1 MPRRKSAAYMSAGEQ
16 IAGTV
21 LFVIYLLVLPFVTT
35 PLFRLIGGLLGVTI
49 STGLQNILYYYI
61 LFAATV
67 IIFHGFLGRTSR
79 HFAENLGGAC
89 KFMAIG
95 LVALYGLNE
104 LVYRL
109 TRLVVSNQ
117 TNLNDT
123 TISAQI
129 EDAPHMTLLI
139 VIFLAPFVEEVLFR
153 GLVFGNLR
161 RKSAAVGYLVSC
173 LLFALLHVW
182 QFAVVNRDITYFL
195 LMLQYLVPGLV
206 LAWVYDRTGT
216 LWTSIGLHA
225 AANALSDVYA
235 MGGEPR
241 LAMNLLAFPSCLPV
255 EAVGDI
261 LAGGAD
267 KVAEAGAVIAGGH
280 SIEDQEPKYGLCV
293 TGFAHPDAILTNSGA
308 KEGDVLLLTKPIGI
322 GILTSAMKADL
333 CSKEST
339 ELAMRLMTTLNKNGR
354 DAMVKYRVHACTD
367 VTGFALMGHLLEMA
381 QGSDLRAEVEVSA
394 VDLIPEAL
402 EFARMGVLPAG
413 MYRNRTFAEQW
424 VDAGQTEIA
433 VQDMLYD
440 PQTSGGLLMAVDP
453 ADADALLAELKG
465 TVPSAQRVGVMRR
478 YEGGARIVLH

>member
-21 LFVIYLLVLPFVTT
+21 LFVIYLLVLPFVTA

-153 GLVFGNLR
+153 GLVFGCLKE
-161 RKSAAVGYLVSC
+161 KSRIFAYILSC
-173 LLFALLHVW
+173 ALFAFLHVW
-182 QFAVVNRDITYFL
+182 TAALSNWDLGYLI

-206 LAWVYDRTGT
+206 FAWAYEHSGT
-216 LWTSIGLHA
+216 LWTSILLHA
-225 AANALSDVYA
+225 LVNALS
-235 MGGEPR
+235 
-241 LAMNLLAFPSCLPV
+241 LFT
-255 EAVGDI
+255 
-261 LAGGAD
+261 
-267 KVAEAGAVIAGGH
+267 IA
-280 SIEDQEPKYGLCV
+280 S
-293 TGFAHPDAILTNSGA
+293 
-308 KEGDVLLLTKPIGI
+308 
-322 GILTSAMKADL
+322 
-333 CSKEST
+333 
-339 ELAMRLMTTLNKNGR
+339 
-354 DAMVKYRVHACTD
+354 
-367 VTGFALMGHLLEMA
+367 
-381 QGSDLRAEVEVSA
+381 
-394 VDLIPEAL
+394 
-402 EFARMGVLPAG
+402 
-413 MYRNRTFAEQW
+413 
-424 VDAGQTEIA
+424 
-433 VQDMLYD
+433 
-440 PQTSGGLLMAVDP
+440 
-453 ADADALLAELKG
+453 
-465 TVPSAQRVGVMRR
+465 
-478 YEGGARIVLH
+478 